1 MNLDSLLSLLTSA
14 TEVPRQAWAPILGT
28 LAAWGLT
35 QRLKTRL
42 PQRWTPKAR
51 ELSTETIAFLVGW
64 AATAVVWGTPLGI
77 AAGFVVGLWSPA
89 LWKIA
94 MFVLGLKWPGIVAQL
109 KADQ

>member
-28 LAAWGLT
+28 LVSWGLT
-35 QRLKTRL
+35 QRLKHRL
-42 PQRWTPKAR
+42 PAAWSRHAR
-51 ELSTETIAFLVGW
+51 ELSTEMIAFAVGW
-64 AATAVVWGTPLGI
+64 VSTAIVWGGPLGI

-94 MFVLGLKWPGIVAQL
+94 MFVLALKWPAMVAQL